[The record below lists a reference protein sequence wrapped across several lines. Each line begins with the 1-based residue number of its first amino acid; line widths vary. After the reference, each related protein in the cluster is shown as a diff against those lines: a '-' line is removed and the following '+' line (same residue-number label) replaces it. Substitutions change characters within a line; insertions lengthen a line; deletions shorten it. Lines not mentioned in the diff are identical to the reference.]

1 VDGPPDADE
10 ETDESPEQI
19 SRAERRRRE
28 RDVIEDHAP
37 QEGVDV
43 IRSAEAAVLVGAQ
56 LPGESDH
63 EHAATLKELE
73 ALLDTA
79 GGTTVAVVSQKR
91 DAPDPATFIGSGKV
105 DEVKQHVKRTGA
117 DAVVFNEDLSPAQ
130 QRNLEERLK
139 VKVLDRTII
148 ILDIFAQHATSREG
162 KAQVE
167 MAQLAYLLPRLRG
180 WGDALSRQAGGRAA
194 GGAGIGGRGPGET
207 QLEVDRRRIQRRLT
221 KLRRELE
228 DYERIRRTKAS
239 RRESKPVPTA
249 ALVGYTNAG
258 KSSLLNMIT
267 ESSVL
272 VRDQLFATLD
282 PTARQLEL
290 PDGREVVLTDTV
302 GFIRKLPT
310 GLVEAFLS
318 TLEESARA
326 DLIVHVV
333 DASHAEAEAHIV
345 AVREVLEEIGADQ
358 LPVLLVLN
366 KADAA
371 DPDSLEGLAQRV
383 RSELDTEPV
392 VTSAVTGR
400 GRTEVIEQLTLRLPS
415 NRVMITAEIP
425 FAEHQLV
432 ALAHEYGEV
441 EKEAH
446 GPEGTTLVA
455 SVDKHAARRLRPYL
469 TEDPFED
476 DEEPEPWELEDV
488 EAS

>member
-1 VDGPPDADE
+1 M
-10 ETDESPEQI
+10 
-19 SRAERRRRE
+19 
-28 RDVIEDHAP
+28 
-37 QEGVDV
+37 GV
-43 IRSAEAAVLVGAQ
+43 Q
-56 LPGESDH
+56 LPGESTHD
-63 EHAATLKELE
+63 HAATLKELE

-79 GGTTVAVVSQKR
+79 GGRTVAVVSQRR
-91 DAPDPATFIGSGKV
+91 DAPDPATFVGSGKV
-105 DEVKQHVKRTGA
+105 DEIKQHVKATGA

-139 VKVLDRTII
+139 VKILDRTII

-167 MAQLAYLLPRLRG
+167 MAQLTYLLPRLRG
-180 WGDALSRQAGGRAA
+180 WGDALSRQAGGRTA

-228 DYERIRRTKAS
+228 DYQRIRRTKSA
-239 RRESKPVPTA
+239 RREGKPVPTA

-267 ESSVL
+267 DSSVL

-282 PTARQLEL
+282 TTARQLEL
-290 PDGREVVLTDTV
+290 PDGREIVVTDTV

-333 DASHAEAEAHIV
+333 DASHPEVEAHIV
-345 AVREVLEEIGADQ
+345 AAREVLEEIGADE
-358 LPVLLVLN
+358 LPLLMILN
-366 KADAA
+366 KADKCDEESLAA
-371 DPDSLEGLAQRV
+371 LARRV
-383 RSELDTEPV
+383 RTELDTEPV
-392 VTSAVTGR
+392 AASAVTGQ
-400 GRTEVIEQLTLRLPS
+400 GRTEIIEQLSLRLPS
-415 NRVMITAEIP
+415 TRVPITAHIP
-425 FAEHQLV
+425 FDQHQLV
-432 ALAHEYGEV
+432 ALAHENGEV
-441 EKEAH
+441 EKEVH

-455 SVDKHAARRLRPYL
+455 SVDALVARELRPYL
-469 TEDPFED
+469 EEDPFAEED
-476 DEEPEPWELEDV
+476 EPEPWED
-488 EAS
+488 